1 MVNTK
6 AIKERMDEL
15 NVTFDDL
22 GRALKK
28 APVTVRQKI
37 ANVRPIFLDE
47 AEIIQHALDI
57 PDEQFVPYFLAK
69 EPLEVREP

>member
-6 AIKERMDEL
+6 AIKERMDER
-15 NVTFDDL
+15 NVSFDDL
-22 GRALKK
+22 GRELKK

-47 AEIIQHALDI
+47 AEIIQHALEI
-57 PDEQFVPYFLAK
+57 PDDQFVPYFLVK
-69 EPLEVREP
+69 NPPESREP